1 MQALDGQEFVS
12 LEGDIGG
19 GLILAR
25 DVLVAKNNPDI
36 VSINSRIEA
45 RSVGAGSG
53 GFSRLVRLRVH
64 PLMKLVN
71 PLDSVIKFTD
81 INGDHH
87 ELRATMEFGE
97 HTYEGTYR
105 PNGEWRL
112 DDTETGLAII
122 NRFDL
127 NQVALCLISWGPGS
141 VTLELWSE
149 ERPVSKETPIT
160 ITHEYEFIDTN
171 V

>member
-105 PNGEWRL
+105 PNGELAPIQTVFMSCVIHILSHNL
-112 DDTETGLAII
+112 DDFQRGVSFLTWLII
-122 NRFDL
+122 L
-127 NQVALCLISWGPGS
+127 
-141 VTLELWSE
+141 
-149 ERPVSKETPIT
+149 
-160 ITHEYEFIDTN
+160 
-171 V
+171 